1 MYPSKHFTLLI
12 FFVWFH
18 KEHPWNFS
26 NAQKVFLKCK
36 KVLEIIKMFFT
47 LKKEV
52 ILRKVHR
59 KAFYG
64 SQNVF
69 LWYRWPSFGTFIF
82 KSALNCRSAPMCLHL
97 QWCCCECWRHGENLF
112 LFLTV
117 SLSSQCALDR
127 QKWAAGW
134 GSSGRRKT
142 TVRERFTPPSSD
154 RRWRPRS
161 GWTTRTTTWTS
172 WWGKTVSC
180 QLFSYLRW
188 IHSDIKWLLKEMISR
203 VRNVEVR
210 IICEEL
216 LKGEIKPW
224 HTEILQQRSLILCCS
239 ANPRS
244 DDTCKWQTPNPPRIL
259 SVNHSSLVI
268 LQHTLH
274 DRLYLALRQS
284 TCSCEE
290 TLRCLWSVRRLPVR
304 CWSPRAVRWLM
315 GEDPEGLS

>member
-1 MYPSKHFTLLI
+1 M
-12 FFVWFH
+12 
-18 KEHPWNFS
+18 
-26 NAQKVFLKCK
+26 
-36 KVLEIIKMFFT
+36 
-47 LKKEV
+47 
-52 ILRKVHR
+52 
-59 KAFYG
+59 
-64 SQNVF
+64 
-69 LWYRWPSFGTFIF
+69 
-82 KSALNCRSAPMCLHL
+82 NCRSALMCLHL

-112 LFLTV
+112 VFLTV

-142 TVRERFTPPSSD
+142 TVRERFTPPSRD

-244 DDTCKWQTPNPPRIL
+244 DDTCKWQTPNPLCESQQPGNSAAHAPRQTVPGSPAVDVFL
-259 SVNHSSLVI
+259 WGDSQVSVI
-268 LQHTLH
+268 
-274 DRLYLALRQS
+274 
-284 TCSCEE
+284 CE
-290 TLRCLWSVRRLPVR
+290 
-304 CWSPRAVRWLM
+304 AAA
-315 GEDPEGLS
+315 GEMLKPAGCEVANGGRSRGP